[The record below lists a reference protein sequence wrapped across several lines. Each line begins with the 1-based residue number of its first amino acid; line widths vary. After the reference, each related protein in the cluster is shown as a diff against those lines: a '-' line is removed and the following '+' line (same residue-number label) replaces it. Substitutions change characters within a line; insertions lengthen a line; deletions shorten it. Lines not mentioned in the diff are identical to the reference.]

1 MANIRTNTCMCIL
14 SLEVII
20 LNINYFN
27 RANKNFSLL
36 TFNLETMIFT
46 LVLLFT
52 NLSTVWT
59 SKIICIHCACYSSL
73 SFNSILPIFK
83 ISQPKFSY
91 WLHINI
97 GRLFCFRERFCDRNL
112 LAEKF
117 EMV

>member
-1 MANIRTNTCMCIL
+1 M
-14 SLEVII
+14 
-20 LNINYFN
+20 NINYFN
-27 RANKNFSLL
+27 EADKNFSLL

-52 NLSTVWT
+52 HLSIVWT
-59 SKIICIHCACYSSL
+59 SKIICIYCACYSCL

-97 GRLFCFRERFCDRNL
+97 GGLFCFRERFYNSNL
-112 LAEKF
+112 LAEQF